1 MHDISKKRGRK
12 NSQAG
17 TVVLSQDEARQLSLI
32 SLWIDDYNDIFSDFD
47 PRPYSE
53 RALSVDFLDEANR
66 ATRDK
71 ASGQIVLKLLVPKN
85 KRKIN
90 DEHTIKKRL
99 KEHFKKR
106 LKLARDEIKKL
117 KRNGSFFML
126 AGILLMLSA
135 TFVLFKF
142 SEEYFLTSFLII
154 LLEPAG
160 WFFFWE
166 GLNLIIFESKKLKP
180 NLEFNEKM
188 EKCDL
193 LFFSY

>member
-1 MHDISKKRGRK
+1 MHDIQKKRKKKGP
-12 NSQAG
+12 QPG
-17 TVVLSQDEARQLSLI
+17 TFVLTQDETRQLSMI

-71 ASGQIVLKLLVPKN
+71 ASGQIVLKLLAPAN

-90 DEHTIKKRL
+90 DENTIKKRL
-99 KEHFKKR
+99 KEHFKRRVKM
-106 LKLARDEIKKL
+106 AEEEIKKL
-117 KRNGSFFML
+117 KHQGLLFTVI
-126 AGILLMLSA
+126 GILLMISA
-135 TFVLFKF
+135 SFVLFKHP
-142 SEEYFLTSFLII
+142 ETSFLGSF
-154 LLEPAG
+154 LLVFLEPAG

-166 GLNLIIFESKKLKP
+166 GLAMIIFESKKLKP

-188 EKCDL
+188 EKCEYE
-193 LFFSY
+193 FVSY